1 MPSTY
6 TSSLRLVLPATGELS
21 NTWGTVF
28 NAGATSL
35 IDNAIA
41 GTASITMTAADYT
54 LSNNNGVAD
63 ESRSM
68 FLVLGG
74 TPGASYNVIC
84 PAVSKLYFVTNNTG
98 FAQTVKTASGT
109 GISVPNGARMALRCD
124 GTNVVEALNYL
135 GSLTLGSALP
145 VGSGGTGAVTL
156 TGVLKGNGTS
166 AFTASNVSLTSEVTG
181 TLPVANG
188 GTGLTTYSVG
198 DIVYASGTGTLASL
212 ADVATGNALISGGVG
227 VAPSYGKIGLTTH
240 VSGTLG
246 AANGGT
252 GVANNS
258 ANTITFSGAFGVT
271 FTLTNTT
278 SVTLPTS
285 GTLATLA
292 GTETLTNKRITQRVN
307 SITDAATITPTGD
320 SSDQYNV
327 TALAQPATV
336 AAPSGTPTSGQK
348 LILRLKDN
356 GTARALTWT
365 TSSGAYR
372 AVGVTL
378 PTTTTAGKTTY
389 IGCIYNSDATF
400 WDVVA
405 VTTEA

>member
-1 MPSTY
+1 MPSTF

-35 IDNAIA
+35 IDTSIA
-41 GTASITMTAADYT
+41 GTASITMTAANYT
-54 LSNNNGVAD
+54 LTSSNGVAD

-74 TPGASYNVIC
+74 TPGASFNVIC

-98 FAQTVKTASGT
+98 FAQTVKTSAGT
-109 GISVPNGARMALRCD
+109 GISVPNGARVALRCD
-124 GTNVVEALNYL
+124 GTDVVEALNYA
-135 GSLTLGSALP
+135 GSLTLGSPLP
-145 VGSGGTGAVTL
+145 VGSGGTGAATF
-156 TGVLKGNGTS
+156 TANNVLLGNGTS
-166 AFTASNVSLTSEVTG
+166 AFQVVAPGASGNVLTSNG
-181 TLPVANG
+181 TTWQSTAPSGNVASISFG
-188 GTGLTTYSVG
+188 STGLTPSTATTGAVT
-198 DIVYASGTGTLASL
+198 VAGTLA
-212 ADVATGNALISGGVG
+212 
-227 VAPSYGKIGLTTH
+227 
-240 VSGTLG
+240 

-258 ANTITFSGAFGVT
+258 ANTITFSGAFGIT
-271 FTLTNTT
+271 MTLTSTT
-278 SVTLPTS
+278 AITFPTS

-292 GTETLTNKRITQRVN
+292 GTETLTNKRVTQRVN

-348 LILRLKDN
+348 LILRIKDN
-356 GTARALTWT
+356 GTGRALTWT
-365 TSSGAYR
+365 TSSGGYR
-372 AVGVTL
+372 VVGVTL
-378 PTTTTAGKTTY
+378 PTTTTANKTSY

>member
-35 IDNAIA
+35 IDTSIA
-41 GTASITMTAADYT
+41 GTASVTMTAADYT

-63 ESRSM
+63 ESRAM
-68 FLVLGG
+68 FIVLGG

-98 FAQTVKTASGT
+98 FAQTFKTSAGT
-109 GISVPNGARMALRCD
+109 GISVPNGARIALRCD
-124 GTNVVEALNYL
+124 GTNVVEALNYA
-135 GSLTLGSALP
+135 GSLTLGSPLA
-145 VGSGGTGAVTL
+145 VGSGGTGAATF
-156 TGVLKGNGTS
+156 TANNVLLGNGTS
-166 AFTASNVSLTSEVTG
+166 AFQVVAPGASGNVLTSDG
-181 TLPVANG
+181 TTWQSTAPSGNVASISFG
-188 GTGLTTYSVG
+188 STGLTPSTATTGAVT
-198 DIVYASGTGTLASL
+198 VAGTLA
-212 ADVATGNALISGGVG
+212 
-227 VAPSYGKIGLTTH
+227 
-240 VSGTLG
+240 

-278 SVTLPTS
+278 SVTFPTS

-307 SITDAATITPTGD
+307 SIADAATITPTGD

-327 TALAQPATV
+327 TALAQAATI

-348 LILRLKDN
+348 LILRIKDN
-356 GTARALTWT
+356 GTNRALTWT
-365 TSSGAYR
+365 TTSGAYR
-372 AVGVTL
+372 AIGVTL
-378 PTTTTAGKTTY
+378 PTTTTANKTSY
-389 IGCIYNSDATF
+389 IGCIYNSDATY